1 MLEVKNLSKDFG
13 GIKVIRNLSFSV
25 RAGERRVILGPNGA
39 GKTTL
44 FHLLTGIETSSSG
57 QISLAGQDISI
68 MDAVRRARIGIARSY
83 QKNNLFENLTI
94 RENLML
100 AATAATGKSR
110 WVFRDAIHQADIKAR
125 IEETAEQVALTDQ
138 LDMMVSSV
146 SYGNRR
152 QLEVGL
158 ALATKPSLLMMDEP
172 TSGVGPAM
180 IDTFHHLLDTLP
192 RDITILIIEHDM
204 DLAFS
209 IADHITVLNF
219 GEKVFEGTPDET
231 RGNPTVRQIYL
242 GSSKEG
248 GSKEASGVSHAPA

>member
-1 MLEVKNLSKDFG
+1 M
-13 GIKVIRNLSFSV
+13 IRNLSFSV
-25 RAGERRVILGPNGA
+25 KAGERRVIGPNGA
-39 GKTTL
+39 GMTTL
-44 FHLLTGIETSSSG
+44 FHLQPVLKHRVRTDF
-57 QISLAGQDISI
+57 LAGQDISR

-100 AATAATGKSR
+100 AAAAATGKSR
-110 WVFRDAIHQADIKAR
+110 WVFRDTIHQADIKAR

-158 ALATKPSLLMMDEP
+158 ALATKPSLLLMDEP

-242 GSSKEG
+242 G
-248 GSKEASGVSHAPA
+248 GSEEASGGRHAPA

>member
-1 MLEVKNLSKDFG
+1 MLKVNQLSKDFG
-13 GIKVIRNLSFSV
+13 GIKVISNLSFTIEQ
-25 RAGERRVILGPNGA
+25 GERRVILGPNGA

-44 FHLLTGIETSSSG
+44 FHLLTGVEKASSG
-57 QISLAGQDISI
+57 SISFAGKDISKL
-68 MDAVRRARIGIARSY
+68 DAVRRARIGIARSY

-100 AATAATGKSR
+100 AASAATGKSR
-110 WVFRDAIHQADIKAR
+110 WFFRDTNHDAEIRLQ
-125 IEETAEQVALTDQ
+125 IEQTAEQVALSDQ
-138 LDMMVSSV
+138 LDLMVNSV

-158 ALATKPSLLMMDEP
+158 ALATKPTLLLMDEP

-192 RDITILIIEHDM
+192 RDITVLIIEHDM

-209 IADHITVLNF
+209 IADRITVLNF
-219 GEKVFEGTPDET
+219 GEKVFEGTPAET
-231 RGNPTVRQIYL
+231 RGNPVVRNIYL
-242 GSSKEG
+242 GG
-248 GSKEASGVSHAPA
+248 ANDPA